1 MQKLVTQKVA
11 ISVLGLKRIWF
22 YLLNF
27 DLCHVFTENL
37 ANQSMYSSESSFFV
51 LLVV

>member
-1 MQKLVTQKVA
+1 MQKLVTRKIA
-11 ISVLGLKRIWF
+11 ISILRLKRIWF
-22 YLLNF
+22 YLLNI

-51 LLVV
+51 LHIV